1 MATARPFG
9 LQPIRTI
16 DGNSFNFQ
24 VSSYMIPSADGSIY
38 SIGDAVKSAANADT
52 NGIPAV
58 AKAVGTDTLRGV
70 VIGVINP
77 FPNTPSIQ
85 GVLIDNTITSIPAT
99 KTKNYYVAVADD
111 PSLIFAIQDDGIT
124 AGSLVAANANKNFS
138 LTIANPA
145 NPQQDSATVMLS
157 TSLATT
163 AGLNMKAFGLQQIP
177 GNVFGLFAI
186 WLCKINQHE
195 FQGNTAGI

>member
-16 DGNSFNFQ
+16 DGNAFNFQ
-24 VSSYMIPSADGSIY
+24 VSTYMVPSGDGVIY
-38 SIGDAVKSAANADT
+38 SIGDAVKSAANADV

-58 AKAVGTDTLRGV
+58 AKAAGTDTLRGV

-85 GVLIDNTITSIPAT
+85 GTLIDNTITSIPAA

-111 PSLIFAIQDDGIT
+111 PSLVFAVQDDGIT
-124 AGSLVAANANKNFS
+124 TASLVAANANKNFS
-138 LTIANPA
+138 LTVANPSQ
-145 NPQQDSATVMLS
+145 PQMDSATVMLS
-157 TSLATT
+157 SSLAVTQ
-163 AGLNMKAFGLQQIP
+163 ALNMKAFGLQQIP
-177 GNVFGLFAI
+177 GNVFGAFAI
-186 WLCKINQHE
+186 WLCLINQHE
-195 FQGNTAGI
+195 LMGNTAGI